1 MHAVVKMRKCS
12 HNIVKQSVEDI
23 LRVPGAHSHFPPT
36 VVVFSLWKTTPP
48 ARWKH
53 RSKCY
58 RVFLSR
64 QLLVESDKCG
74 VSNNRMFRVKTSHI
88 KLQIPLYFFV
98 TYDVNASRVF
108 SLVSYLFTKHC
119 LRTQRFSRNPL
130 YSKKRQHAG
139 ASSVCARS
147 LNTQTLLTCW
157 SGSVREAEIQ
167 KKIK

>member
-1 MHAVVKMRKCS
+1 
-12 HNIVKQSVEDI
+12 
-23 LRVPGAHSHFPPT
+23 
-36 VVVFSLWKTTPP
+36 
-48 ARWKH
+48 
-53 RSKCY
+53 
-58 RVFLSR
+58 
-64 QLLVESDKCG
+64 
-74 VSNNRMFRVKTSHI
+74 MFRVKTSHI

-167 KKIK
+167 EKKKKKKKKKIPYISHFADALLLRLPPPFIPQYHFARFPFQFLLLQSPLVHIAYSEFHYGLVNIT